1 MKKKINLTKKNI
13 IFLSILLVALILVL
27 ILVIYLNNNTTIFK
41 SKEDVKDDLLEI
53 QSNVK
58 KDAKNEID
66 NPLYKEDVGVSRE
79 TLYIRE
85 NASSKIKEAA
95 KGTEVGFEKNN
106 KSENGMLIID
116 TYEGTS
122 AIEYKVLG
130 HTKDILNVEIFS
142 YSNLCDL
149 SYIMGSIEDAK
160 IIEEGKD
167 QQQYN
172 MIASNTT
179 YTLSS
184 DFEGG
189 KNIAFFFDTDMK
201 FISSTTEKTFT
212 TPANARYI
220 KVMTENV
227 EDKKDTFISYN
238 LVLGNT
244 PSNVFTTNRAQTVID
259 VNQNHQNCIPFNTE
273 KTVLYI
279 DGGDIEINYVTK

>member
-1 MKKKINLTKKNI
+1 MKKKIKLSKKSITILSI
-13 IFLSILLVALILVL
+13 IFVVL
-27 ILVIYLNNNTTIFK
+27 ILALIWVIYLRNNTLVLK
-41 SKEDVKDDLLEI
+41 STEDVKDDLLEI

-79 TLYIRE
+79 TLYIKE
-85 NASSKIKEAA
+85 NASSKIKDAA

-106 KSENGMLIID
+106 KSENGMIIID

-122 AIEYKVLG
+122 AIEYKVLS
-130 HTKDILNVEIFS
+130 HTKDVLNVEIYS
-142 YSNLCDL
+142 YKNLCDL
-149 SYIMGSIEDAK
+149 TYVMGSIEDKK
-160 IIEEGKD
+160 IIEEGND
-167 QQQYN
+167 QLQKN

-184 DFEGG
+184 YFEGG
-189 KNIAFFFDTDMK
+189 TNIAFFFDADNK

-227 EDKKDTFISYN
+227 EGKKDTFISYN
-238 LVLGNT
+238 LVLGDK
-244 PSNVFTTNRAQTVID
+244 PSNEFIVDKAQTVID
-259 VNQNHQNCIPFNTE
+259 VNNEQKNIIPFNTE

>member
-1 MKKKINLTKKNI
+1 MKKKIKLSKKNI
-13 IFLSILLVALILVL
+13 IILSIIFVGLILVL
-27 ILVIYLNNNTTIFK
+27 IWVIYLKNNTIVFK
-41 SKEDVKDDLLEI
+41 STEDVKDDLLEI

-58 KDAKNEID
+58 DDRKYEID

-79 TLYIRE
+79 TLYIKE

-95 KGTEVGFEKNN
+95 KGTDVGFETNN

-122 AIEYKVLG
+122 AIEYKVLS
-130 HTKDILNVEIFS
+130 HTKDFLDVEIYS
-142 YSNLCDL
+142 YKNLCDL
-149 SYIMGSIEDAK
+149 SYIMGSIEDKK
-160 IIEEGKD
+160 IVEEGND
-167 QQQYN
+167 QLPKC

-184 DFEGG
+184 NFEGG
-189 KNIAFFFDTDMK
+189 TNIAFFLDADKK

-220 KVMTENV
+220 KIITENV
-227 EDKKDTFISYN
+227 EDKKDTAISYN
-238 LVLGNT
+238 LVLGDK
-244 PSNVFTTNRAQTVID
+244 PSNEFIFNKAKTSID
-259 VNQNHQNCIPFNTE
+259 VNDNYQNLIPFNTE
-273 KTVLYI
+273 KSVLYI

>member
-13 IFLSILLVALILVL
+13 IILSGILVAIILVV
-27 ILVIYLNNNTTIFK
+27 ILVIYLNNNTTMFK
-41 SKEDVKDDLLEI
+41 SEEEVKDDLLEI

-58 KDAKNEID
+58 NDKKSEID
-66 NPLYKEDVGVSRE
+66 NPLYKKDVGVSKE
-79 TLYIRE
+79 TLYIKE

-122 AIEYKVLG
+122 AIEYKILS
-130 HTKDILNVEIFS
+130 HTKDIMNIEIFS
-142 YSNLCDL
+142 YKNLCDL
-149 SYIMGSIEDAK
+149 SYIMGSVEDAK
-160 IIEEGKD
+160 IIEEGKN

-184 DFEGG
+184 DLEGG
-189 KNIAFFFDTDMK
+189 TNIAFFFDADMK
-201 FISSTTEKTFT
+201 FISSTKEKTFI

-220 KVMTENV
+220 KIITENL
-227 EDKKDTFISYN
+227 EGKKDTFVRYN
-238 LVLGNT
+238 LVLGDT
-244 PSNVFTTNRAQTVID
+244 PSDEFSTNKAQTVID
-259 VNQNHQNCIPFNTE
+259 VNQDYQNYIPFNTE
-273 KTVLYI
+273 KSVLYI